1 MGIEFASQ
9 RPLPAASAFILGCV
23 APSVLR
29 GAFGLA
35 ALAGASVVAFF
46 GFYALAFLEDESA
59 YYVTFLRR
67 WQVDPH
73 RLGVALLGCAAV
85 LGFAGLVAVAQALR
99 LERRT

>member
-1 MGIEFASQ
+1 MERDFAPQ
-9 RPLPAASAFILGCV
+9 RPLPAAAASILAFV
-23 APSVLR
+23 APSDFR
-29 GAFGLA
+29 GALGLA
-35 ALAGASVVAFF
+35 AIAGASVVAFF
-46 GFYALAFLEDESA
+46 GFYALVFLEDDST
-59 YYVTFLRR
+59 YYVTFLR